1 MSETP
6 MSNTDADAA
15 RTHEFSVDPVSN
27 EPAALKRSLSN
38 HLLYFVG
45 KDPEAAQ
52 PQDWTIA
59 LSKSVRDHLV
69 ERWIATSRRQYSQGL
84 KRVYYLS
91 MEFLP
96 GRMLGNGLLALGL
109 YEPCR
114 QAVAELGL
122 DLETLRDYEPDP
134 ALGNG
139 GLGRLA
145 ACLID
150 SLATLDMPGYAY
162 GIRYDYGMFAQTIR
176 DGYQIESPDAWLT
189 GGHPWEFERPEVCY
203 AVCFGGHVEHH
214 ANGARVQAR
223 WIPGEDIQAVAYD
236 TLVPGYNT
244 QTVLTLRLW
253 SARASEEIKL
263 SLFNQGQYGRAIED
277 KNRSENVSRVLY
289 PDDSTDAG
297 RELRLRQE
305 YFFSSASLQDIIR
318 RYLRPVSGPRRGLAD
333 LGQAV
338 SIHLNDTHPAIAV
351 AELMRLLVDEHAMAW
366 ADAWSI
372 CTDVFS
378 YTNHTLM
385 PEALETWP
393 VDLVGGLLPRH
404 LDIILAI
411 NADFLA
417 SVRKQFPGDD
427 DLIRRVSL
435 IDENGGRRVR
445 MAHLAVVASHRING
459 VSALHSDLIRRDL
472 FADFARLF
480 PKRFVNVTNGVT
492 PRRWLNQANPGLAA
506 LLDGVI
512 DADWRTHL
520 PRLADIANHA
530 SDPAFI
536 AAFAGV
542 KHHNK
547 QRLAAHIKQAV
558 GIDVDPASLF
568 DVQIKRIHEY
578 KRQLL
583 NVLHVIT
590 RYHRMLDAPDKDW
603 VARTV
608 IFSGKAASSYATAK
622 LIIKLIHDVAAQV
635 NTDERLKGRLKVVFL
650 PNYSVHEAELIIP
663 AADLSEQI
671 STAGTEASGTGNMK
685 LALNGALTIGTEDGA
700 NIEIREQVGDAH
712 IFMFG
717 LRSDEVDALRGQ
729 GYDAES
735 TIEANPELRRVLGR
749 IGAGAFSAGEP
760 GRFRPLVDMLSRYGD
775 HYLLTADYAD
785 YLEAQDRVDAHYRD
799 QSAWVHSAIINVA
812 RMGPFSSD
820 RMARDYADHIWHL
833 TPIDH
838 SSDHAS
844 KPG

>member
-1 MSETP
+1 MSDTP
-6 MSNTDADAA
+6 IPSPGEHRDN
-15 RTHEFSVDPVSN
+15 EFDVDHVSG
-27 EPAALKRSLSN
+27 EPEALKRAIAN

-45 KDPEAAQ
+45 KDPDAAQ
-52 PQDWTIA
+52 PRDWTQA
-59 LSKSVRDHLV
+59 LSKTVRDHLV
-69 ERWIATSRRQYSQGL
+69 ERWITTSRRQYSQGV

-96 GRMLGNGLLALGL
+96 GRLLGNGLLALDL

-122 DLETLRDYEPDP
+122 DLEDLRANEPDP

-145 ACLID
+145 ACLMD

-162 GIRYDYGMFAQTIR
+162 GIRYDYGMFAQSIR

-189 GGHPWEFERPEVCY
+189 GGHPWEFARPEVCY
-203 AVCFGGHVEHH
+203 PVCFGGHVEHAKESEPKH
-214 ANGARVQAR
+214 AR
-223 WIPGEDIQAVAYD
+223 WIPGEDIQAMAYD

-253 SARASEEIKL
+253 SAKASEEIKL
-263 SLFNQGQYGRAIED
+263 SLFNQGQYGRAIEN

-297 RELRLRQE
+297 QELRLRQE
-305 YFFSSASLQDIIR
+305 YFFSSASLQDIVR
-318 RYLRPVSGPRRGLAD
+318 RYLRPVSGPKRALDGLGEA
-333 LGQAV
+333 A

-351 AELMRLLVDEHAMAW
+351 AELMRLLVDEHDMAW
-366 ADAWSI
+366 DKAWSV
-372 CTDVFS
+372 CSQVFS

-393 VDLVGGLLPRH
+393 VDLLGGLLPRH

-411 NADFLA
+411 NADFLDQ
-417 SVRKQFPGDD
+417 VREQCPNDE
-427 DLIRRVSL
+427 DLVRRVSL
-435 IDENGGRRVR
+435 IDEGDERRVR
-445 MAHLAVVASHRING
+445 MAHLAVVASHRVNG
-459 VSALHSDLIRRDL
+459 VSALHSDLIRKDL

-480 PKRFVNVTNGVT
+480 PDRFVNVTNGVT

-506 LLDGVI
+506 LLDRTI
-512 DADWRTHL
+512 DTDWRTHL
-520 PRLADIANHA
+520 WRLDDVADHA
-530 SDPAFI
+530 SDPVFA
-536 AAFAGV
+536 AAFAEI
-542 KHHNK
+542 KHENK
-547 QRLAAHIKQAV
+547 TRLAAHIKQTLD
-558 GIDVDPASLF
+558 IDVDPTSLF

-590 RYHRMLDAPDKDW
+590 RYYRMLDAPDANW

-622 LIIKLIHDVAAQV
+622 LIIKLIHDVATKV
-635 NTDERLKGRLKVVFL
+635 NTDERLRGRLKVVFL
-650 PNYSVHEAELIIP
+650 PNYSVREAELIIP
-663 AADLSEQI
+663 AADLSEQT

-700 NIEIREQVGDAH
+700 NIEIREQVGDEH

-717 LRSDEVDALRGQ
+717 LRADEVEALRGN
-729 GYDAES
+729 GYDPES
-735 TIEANPELRRVLGR
+735 TVESNPELKHVLSR
-749 IGAGAFSAGEP
+749 IGAGAFSP
-760 GRFRPLVDMLSRYGD
+760 DDHGRFRPLVDMLTRYGD
-775 HYLLTADYAD
+775 HYLLTADYGA
-785 YLEAQDRVDAHYRD
+785 YVEAQERVDAHYRNRE
-799 QSAWVHSAIINVA
+799 AWLHSAIINVA

-820 RMARDYADHIWHL
+820 RMAQNYADNIWHL

-838 SSDHAS
+838 STDHAT
-844 KPG
+844 GTG